1 MSSSPLMLSKDPIAT
16 DESAAN
22 LPLTIIEPQIGW
34 LSLNLPELW
43 RYRDLLRIMVWR
55 DISARYRQSVLGVG
69 WAVFRPLISALI
81 YTLVFS
87 VFVRVKTEAPYP
99 IFAFS
104 ALIPWM
110 YFSGALMSVTASVV
124 NSSGVLSKVYFPR
137 LILPLAAVVSG
148 LIEVLIQLVIL
159 GLMMAWYQYVPSTA
173 ILLLPVFVFI
183 AVVSALAFGL
193 WLTAMNVRYR
203 DVGMAVPFF
212 IQIGMYLCPILYPLS
227 VVPERF
233 QTLYALNPMVGVIE
247 GFRWCVLGGNA
258 PAILPM
264 GISFAVMLMLL
275 VGGLFYFRRTEA
287 SFADMI

>member
-1 MSSSPLMLSKDPIAT
+1 MLS
-16 DESAAN
+16 
-22 LPLTIIEPQIGW
+22 IEDQVTSTTVTVIKPQSGW

-55 DISARYRQSVLGVG
+55 DISARYRQSVLGVS
-69 WAVFRPLISALI
+69 WAIFRPLISALI

-87 VFVRVKTEAPYP
+87 IFVRVKTDTPYP
-99 IFAFS
+99 IFVFS

-110 YFSGALMSVTASVV
+110 YFSGALTSVTASVV
-124 NSSGVLSKVYFPR
+124 NSSGVLNKVYFPR

-148 LIEVLIQLVIL
+148 LVEVLIQLVIL
-159 GLMMAWYQYVPSTA
+159 ALMMAWYQYIPSPA
-173 ILLLPVFVFI
+173 IVILPLFVVI

-193 WLTAMNVRYR
+193 WLTAINVRYR

-233 QTLYALNPMVGVIE
+233 LTLYSLNPMVGVIE
-247 GFRWCVLGGNA
+247 GFRWSVLGGNA

-264 GISFAVMLMLL
+264 GISFAALLLLL
-275 VGGLFYFRRTEA
+275 VGGMFYFRRTE
-287 SFADMI
+287 STFADLI